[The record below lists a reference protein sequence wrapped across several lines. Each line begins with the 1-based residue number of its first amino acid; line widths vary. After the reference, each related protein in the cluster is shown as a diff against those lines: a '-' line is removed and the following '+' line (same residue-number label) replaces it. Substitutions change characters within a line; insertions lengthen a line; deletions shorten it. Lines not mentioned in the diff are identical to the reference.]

1 MLGNFGVFSFMRSWK
16 PTVFLTTCISATS
29 FRIWTFSAFLYISKT
44 TRTNFLKIPSHNL
57 HNVYNNLFRLFRGD
71 RSDPDKSLSATCLLY
86 SDVVGGEPSPTWL
99 RPYQEEDEEEAV
111 KRAKK
116 EWEIF
121 VHNLF
126 FQLLYFIVFL
136 FFFYPLICPHP
147 RPTTF
152 SYKLK
157 IYKIWG
163 FWILQY

>member
-16 PTVFLTTCISATS
+16 LTDFLTTCISATS

-116 EWEIF
+116 ESEIF
-121 VHNLF
+121 VSKF
-126 FQLLYFIVFL
+126 VFSIALLYRFSILFL
-136 FFFYPLICPHP
+136 PTHLPT
-147 RPTTF
+147 PTTHD
-152 SYKLK
+152 
-157 IYKIWG
+157 I
-163 FWILQY
+163 